1 MIFNIRKYNN
11 VADGG
16 GGSSSVVAS
25 GVAAG
30 ARAGAG
36 AVSSVNEIKINIDEY
51 NRIVDNIET
60 QTTEIIET
68 QSGYVEPDAACLL
81 NDVIPDYE
89 QADHEVEDMLRLM
102 QQELNHV
109 ISVMRGIRQ
118 DYETVD
124 SDMSQDGNNN
134 LYGST

>member
-16 GGSSSVVAS
+16 GGAASVAS
-25 GVAAG
+25 TGAGAAAG
-30 ARAGAG
+30 ATAG
-36 AVSSVNEIKINIDEY
+36 AVGEIKINVDEY

-60 QTTEIIET
+60 QTTEIIKTE
-68 QSGYVEPDAACLL
+68 SGYVEPDASCLL
-81 NDVIPDYE
+81 NEVIPDYE

-118 DYETVD
+118 DYENVD
-124 SDMSQDGNNN
+124 SELSQDGSNN
-134 LYGST
+134 LYGSN